1 MLVLGLS
8 ELLILMGS
16 VVAAHYIVYGHF
28 AGPEGEA
35 LDSLAT
41 RSTVFAGTQL
51 AALVS
56 MGLYHFQQRVTFG
69 EVFVRVVVGL
79 ALGFL
84 ALAAIYFMLPG
95 LLVGRR
101 VSAFAAMIAVALIL
115 PTRAFFIKRV
125 DENVFKRRT
134 LVFGAGQRA
143 KVLTN
148 LRRKADRRGFKI
160 VSMVPAPG
168 DVLDE
173 SSESVATDMQSIAQ
187 LVDELQVDEVVIAM
201 DDRRGNLPIREL
213 LTLKLQGV
221 EIIDIVEFLER
232 ESGKIRVDLLNPG
245 WLVFS
250 PGFRSNVLRRFEKRA
265 VDLSFGLLIALTTW
279 PIMILVAICIKLE
292 DGLRAPVIYRQER
305 VGLGGKVFEVLK
317 FRSMIENAESD
328 GQPQWATEN
337 DARITRVGSVLRKYR
352 LDELPQVFNVIR
364 GDMSVV
370 GPRPERPAFV
380 EELAESIPY
389 YSERHSIK
397 PGVTGWAQL
406 RYSYGATSE
415 DAIEKLQ
422 YDLYYVKNHNL
433 PLDLLILLQTVEV
446 VLWGKG
452 AR

>member
-1 MLVLGLS
+1 
-8 ELLILMGS
+8 
-16 VVAAHYIVYGHF
+16 
-28 AGPEGEA
+28 
-35 LDSLAT
+35 
-41 RSTVFAGTQL
+41 
-51 AALVS
+51 
-56 MGLYHFQQRVTFG
+56 
-69 EVFVRVVVGL
+69 
-79 ALGFL
+79 
-84 ALAAIYFMLPG
+84 